1 MCCILV
7 LPGTES
13 KKPTI
18 YDLCSFKGHDS
29 WWRIHNS
36 GFCKHQP
43 ALHGGHKR
51 HWDCNGSISTESYLG
66 KKIFW
71 STWTGNL
78 SYLRSCLIIEK
89 LFFLF
94 WLCIQMQKL
103 NSGNLFTEKGTVNI
117 QKKKQTN
124 NTKQKREKLKS
135 IMFSQMLISS
145 PHSPPPPFSKKKR
158 KKKKEHF
165 TVNKFWEKQIKSFL
179 FAIKRLG
186 RFISKVFQ
194 GKGISFCLKV

>member
-1 MCCILV
+1 
-7 LPGTES
+7 
-13 KKPTI
+13 
-18 YDLCSFKGHDS
+18 
-29 WWRIHNS
+29 
-36 GFCKHQP
+36 
-43 ALHGGHKR
+43 
-51 HWDCNGSISTESYLG
+51 
-66 KKIFW
+66 
-71 STWTGNL
+71 
-78 SYLRSCLIIEK
+78 
-89 LFFLF
+89 
-94 WLCIQMQKL
+94 MQKL

-145 PHSPPPPFSKKKR
+145 PHSPPPPPFSKKKR

>member
-1 MCCILV
+1 
-7 LPGTES
+7 
-13 KKPTI
+13 
-18 YDLCSFKGHDS
+18 
-29 WWRIHNS
+29 
-36 GFCKHQP
+36 
-43 ALHGGHKR
+43 
-51 HWDCNGSISTESYLG
+51 
-66 KKIFW
+66 
-71 STWTGNL
+71 
-78 SYLRSCLIIEK
+78 
-89 LFFLF
+89 
-94 WLCIQMQKL
+94 MQKL

-145 PHSPPPPFSKKKR
+145 PHSPPPLLKKKKR